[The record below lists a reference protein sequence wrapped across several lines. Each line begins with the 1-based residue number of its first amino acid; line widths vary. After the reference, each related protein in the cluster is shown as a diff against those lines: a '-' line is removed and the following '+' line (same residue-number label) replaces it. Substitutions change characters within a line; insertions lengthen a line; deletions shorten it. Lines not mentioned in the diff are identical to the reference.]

1 MLNSLRTKPLDKL
14 KRLVE
19 SKKLSRVV
27 YMHADHF
34 EPWQRGI
41 TRKNADRIAEFARAV
56 QKTEFSRRLTLFY
69 KPWVPY
75 AFNSAAGAGRRLG
88 NEPIIFRERTD
99 SQAEIAREAMSELVR
114 SGHHQIG
121 VHVHHEGFT
130 RSAVRGGSELADWL
144 ARSSSPQADASRLEL
159 FLQLSLDAIRFE
171 TGLPLERWGFVHGN
185 WALNASDHSIC
196 RIANEMAILLRNGCF
211 GDFTFPAGRPPVD
224 PRLKHPFTCLPV
236 SRDRGYDLPQ
246 ASPRPVLPGA
256 DAFSPDRLF
265 IWSSAIT
272 HWHCSVDYYDQVS
285 RRTLNDRET
294 AVLRLLCDSV
304 HFDGTVYIKT
314 HSHSMAKHYWDNLPM
329 PIVPH
334 LYPSVYALFGHLSD
348 TCQKLGLTLEF
359 GTAASIVDELAGKS
373 TPTYRSA
380 VPVPRLRSRP
390 EILFSKDLPA
400 WVRVRR
406 ATVVA

>member
-1 MLNSLRTKPLDKL
+1 MRKIRPAVLSQIKKV
-14 KRLVE
+14 VE
-19 SKKLSRVV
+19 TRRLSRVV

-34 EPWQRGI
+34 EPWRLRIDQRY
-41 TRKNADRIAEFARAV
+41 ADELVAFAHQAAKSEFAR
-56 QKTEFSRRLTLFY
+56 KLSLFY
-69 KPWVPY
+69 KPQVSY
-75 AFNSAAGAGRRLG
+75 VFAEGSGAYQRLDDEPVVFADR
-88 NEPIIFRERTD
+88 NEI
-99 SQAEIAREAMSELVR
+99 QKQIARQAMDELMR
-114 SGHHQIG
+114 SGAHEIQL
-121 VHVHHEGFT
+121 HVHHEGFT
-130 RSAVRGGSELADWL
+130 LSDVRHDPRVSDWLNAHSSPERDGRRLDLYLRLALQAVRED
-144 ARSSSPQADASRLEL
+144 
-159 FLQLSLDAIRFE
+159 

-185 WALNASDHSIC
+185 WALNGSDHSIC
-196 RIANEMAILLRNGCF
+196 RIRNEIGILMRNGCF